1 MTMAKGIKRALL
13 SLMLF
18 FTIFLS
24 YQPFYAEL
32 KAIQANENLTN
43 NIVGL
48 MVVIYPYF
56 WIMMGIVCMGLTI
69 YFMADEMG

>member
-1 MTMAKGIKRALL
+1 MAKGGLKRALI

-32 KAIQANENLTN
+32 KAIQANETLNN

-48 MVVIYPYF
+48 LVVIYPYF
-56 WIMMGIVCMGLTI
+56 WVMLGIMCLGLTI
-69 YFMADEMG
+69 YYMASEM

>member
-1 MTMAKGIKRALL
+1 MAKGGLKRALI

-32 KAIQANENLTN
+32 KAIQANATLNN

-48 MVVIYPYF
+48 LVVIYPYF
-56 WIMMGIVCMGLTI
+56 WVMLGIMCLGLTI
-69 YFMADEMG
+69 YYMASEM

>member
-1 MTMAKGIKRALL
+1 MAKDIKRALM

-32 KAIQANENLTN
+32 KQIQANETLNN
-43 NIVGL
+43 NIVGM
-48 MVVIYPYF
+48 MVMIYPYF

-69 YFMADEMG
+69 YFMAEEMG

>member
-1 MTMAKGIKRALL
+1 MAKGIKRALL

-32 KAIQANENLTN
+32 KAIYANENLTN
-43 NIVGL
+43 NLVGI
-48 MVVIYPYF
+48 MVSIYPYF

>member
-1 MTMAKGIKRALL
+1 MAGGIKRALM

-32 KAIQANENLTN
+32 KQIQANATLNN
-43 NIVGL
+43 NIVGM
-48 MVVIYPYF
+48 MVLIYPYF
-56 WIMMGIVCMGLTI
+56 WIMLGMVCMGLTI
-69 YFMADEMG
+69 YFMAEEMG

>member
-1 MTMAKGIKRALL
+1 MASGMKRALM

-32 KAIQANENLTN
+32 KEIQANATLNNNL
-43 NIVGL
+43 VGL
-48 MVVIYPYF
+48 MVSVYPYF
-56 WIMMGIVCMGLTI
+56 YPILGIMCLGLTV
-69 YFMADEMG
+69 YYVVQEMS

>member
-1 MTMAKGIKRALL
+1 MAKGGLKRALI

-32 KAIQANENLTN
+32 KAIQANATLNN

-48 MVVIYPYF
+48 LVVIYPYF
-56 WIMMGIVCMGLTI
+56 WVMLGILCLGLTI
-69 YFMADEMG
+69 YYMASEM

>member
-1 MTMAKGIKRALL
+1 MAKGGLKRALI

-32 KAIQANENLTN
+32 KAIQANETLNN

-48 MVVIYPYF
+48 LVVIYPYF
-56 WIMMGIVCMGLTI
+56 WVMLGILCLGLTI
-69 YFMADEMG
+69 YYMASEM

>member
-1 MTMAKGIKRALL
+1 MAKGIKRALL

-18 FTIFLS
+18 FVIFLS

-32 KAIQANENLTN
+32 KQIQANATLNN
-43 NIVGL
+43 NIIGL
-48 MVVIYPYF
+48 MVLIYPYF

-69 YFMADEMG
+69 YFMAQEMG

>member
-1 MTMAKGIKRALL
+1 MAKGIKRALL

-18 FTIFLS
+18 FVIFLS

-32 KAIQANENLTN
+32 ISIQANENLTN
-43 NIVGL
+43 NLVGM
-48 MVVIYPYF
+48 MVLIYPYF